1 MSSSEAPTGPID
13 TDLDSQ
19 NLLSSRL
26 DELVRSGALTVG
38 QGHELTLDKDGLPI
52 VSDVDLKTRV
62 KKNPEQ
68 QRLDDIIQFL
78 ESPVAPQ
85 SVDWTRARKAL
96 CQLRDQGVS
105 REGDADII
113 AWNIAMDAHKFTM
126 QSLELL
132 ESLLELLEA
141 KKLDAD
147 RLKRINEVAHD
158 FPGHACDLVGIST
171 PDDIDDNIWDDG
183 LAEMVL
189 DKSIEVYRCIN
200 EAWSALRDGQR
211 RGFLGSSTEPER
223 YLRRF
228 LDLDVIKAL
237 KGWRDHD
244 AFVILERKVI
254 TAHRLRQAS
263 T

>member
-1 MSSSEAPTGPID
+1 MSSSETSMGPIGI
-13 TDLDSQ
+13 DLDSQ
-19 NLLSSRL
+19 NPLSSRL

-52 VSDVDLKTRV
+52 VSDVDLKTKV

-68 QRLDDIIQFL
+68 QRLDNIIQFL

-85 SVDWTRARKAL
+85 SVDWNSARKAL

-105 REGDADII
+105 REGDVDII

-158 FPGHACDLVGIST
+158 FPEHACDLVGIST
-171 PDDIDDNIWDDG
+171 PDDIDNN
-183 LAEMVL
+183 L
-189 DKSIEVYRCIN
+189 
-200 EAWSALRDGQR
+200 
-211 RGFLGSSTEPER
+211 
-223 YLRRF
+223 
-228 LDLDVIKAL
+228 
-237 KGWRDHD
+237 
-244 AFVILERKVI
+244 
-254 TAHRLRQAS
+254 
-263 T
+263 